1 MPFNHFFIDITT
13 CSHDKIYVIV
23 CFLLVVL
30 IESTA
35 SSDIGLLM
43 VDDESV
49 IEDSLPYMSTE
60 KKLISS
66 LLKKYERQGK
76 QGRPV
81 INTSDNMTVLFG
93 LSLIQILDVDESNQV
108 LKASMWYRY
117 EWNDMLLKWDPAMHD
132 DIQSIRIPSSMI
144 WLPDILLYNF
154 ADDRL
159 REQRDALCIVQNNGD
174 IQWMPQAILRSS
186 CSFDTKYFPFDVQS
200 CWLKFGSWT
209 YNGFKLNVEFV
220 REHSFDLSDYVMSN
234 EWDIIENRAV
244 RNVKYYTCCPE
255 PFPDLTFHLTLKR
268 KTAFY
273 TFILIL
279 PCTLLSLLTLVI
291 FWVPPESPAK
301 LQLGMSVFVAFFF
314 LLLVLADFT
323 PRAAASIPL
332 IGAYFC
338 LSMVMI
344 TLSTVLAC
352 VVANMYLRGVRINR
366 PPAWMRS
373 CTVNGVAKLF
383 GVDVAEPM
391 SYRDAKTNK
400 TKIWSDLSRPNERKP
415 TAAEN
420 DFKMA
425 KSRLLDNGVN
435 PRMFAQPEVFEPS
448 ERDCGYDSVLEHSS
462 TSGPLMEEIRRI
474 KEILLTHQEKRQ
486 KEEVKATNIREWRLI
501 ACITDR
507 IFFTAYVLLN
517 VVTIIVLFCGT

>member
-1 MPFNHFFIDITT
+1 MDTRSSIVL
-13 CSHDKIYVIV
+13 DKP
-23 CFLLVVL
+23 VVL
-30 IESTA
+30 DRAFRITVTVIILVLTMDFVLSDQEKSLLDDA
-35 SSDIGLLM
+35 EVELQSS
-43 VDDESV
+43 V
-49 IEDSLPYMSTE
+49 PYMSTE
-60 KKLISS
+60 KRLISS
-66 LLKKYERQGK
+66 LLKTYALQGT

-81 INTSDNMTVLFG
+81 RNTSDNMIVYFG
-93 LSLIQILDVDESNQV
+93 LSLIQILDLDESNQV

-117 EWNDMLLKWDPAMHD
+117 EWNDILLTWDPAMHD
-132 DIQSIRIPSSMI
+132 NIKSVMIPSDKI

-159 REQRDALCIVQNNGD
+159 KEQRDALCIVQHTGD
-174 IQWMPQAILRSS
+174 VQWMPQAILRSS
-186 CSFDTKYFPFDVQS
+186 CSIDTKYFPFDLQT

-209 YNGFKLNVEFV
+209 YNGNKLNVEFV
-220 REHSFDLSDYVMSN
+220 AQHAFDLSDYVLSN
-234 EWDIIENRAV
+234 EWDIVDNTAV
-244 RNVKYYTCCPE
+244 RNVKYYNCCPE

-338 LSMVMI
+338 LSLVMI

-352 VVANMYLRGVRINR
+352 VVANMYMRGVRVDR
-366 PPAWMRS
+366 PPRWMRS
-373 CTVNGVAKLF
+373 CTVSGVAKLF
-383 GVDVAEPM
+383 GVDVPCSAGHLNRKEKNCEQW
-391 SYRDAKTNK
+391 STNNG
-400 TKIWSDLSRPNERKP
+400 SRNVHKLD
-415 TAAEN
+415 

-425 KSRLLDNGVN
+425 KVRLLDNGIN
-435 PRMFAQPEVFEPS
+435 PRMFAQPEVFETP
-448 ERDCGYDSVLEHSS
+448 ERDLDLSPDKLASAALV
-462 TSGPLMEEIRRI
+462 EEVRKIH
-474 KEILLTHQEKRQ
+474 ELLLGHQEKKHLVEVQ
-486 KEEVKATNIREWRLI
+486 TKYLKEWQLI

-507 IFFTAYVLLN
+507 IFFTGYLAVN
-517 VVTIIVLFCGT
+517 IITIIVLFCGT